1 MTYILY
7 HKKRKKA
14 RGIFKEA
21 KQMSMQDKTKF
32 INLIRALPEKKK
44 KEFYYMVMGAAFV
57 AQQESE
63 V

>member
-1 MTYILY
+1 MDN
-7 HKKRKKA
+7 R
-14 RGIFKEA
+14 EA
-21 KQMSMQDKTKF
+21 EQMSMQNKVKF